1 VTPMIETEQL
11 LQDLEDLPAQQ
22 AVALHVLQVAGDP
35 RTSAAHLAEALVGDP
50 AITAQ
55 VIRLANSAY
64 YGLSARVSSVTFA
77 VTIIGFSSIRSVVA
91 AFAAGALGEDASVP
105 DGFWQ
110 RASASASSCSL
121 LAARLGAPKP
131 ETFSVGLLHELGD
144 FLLFR
149 AAPDAYEEL
158 HRQVDHW
165 TCRRRARVE
174 RELFGVDHG
183 EAIARCLDAWLFPAE
198 LVEAMSCHVRAEELA
213 PPMAKA
219 LVGGQAISA
228 LSFLEDEERRKT
240 PDLLLELRP
249 SLKLAKVPVDAA
261 WGISRQARD
270 QAAALAASFK
280 A

>member
-1 VTPMIETEQL
+1 MSLVIETEQL
-11 LQDLEDLPAQQ
+11 LRDLEELPAQQ
-22 AVALHVLQVAGDP
+22 AVAIHVLQVAGDP
-35 RTSAAHLAEALVGDP
+35 RASAAHLAEALVADP

-55 VIRLANSAY
+55 IIRLANSAY
-64 YGLSARVSSVTFA
+64 YGLSARVASVTFA

-91 AFAAGALGEDASVP
+91 AFAAGALGDDAAVP

-121 LAARLGAPKP
+121 VAGRVGAPKP

-144 FLLFR
+144 FLLYR
-149 AAPDAYEEL
+149 ASEEAYQQL
-158 HRQVDHW
+158 HQEVDHW
-165 TCRRRARVE
+165 SCRHRSRVE

-183 EAIARCLDAWLFPAE
+183 EAIARCLDAWLFPPE
-198 LVEAMSCHVRAEELA
+198 LVEAMSCHVRAEEMA
-213 PPMAKA
+213 PPLAKA

-228 LSFLEDEERRKT
+228 LSFLEDEERRKS

-270 QAAALAASFK
+270 QAAALAASFT